1 MSVYRQKKPDGSLK
15 AIVVSVRRQ
24 NQEYKKYFKID
35 EFKEAVKYEKQL
47 LKTLPKKARSGKP
60 KGYKNK
66 ALANNRNPNSFTKHN
81 CTVNR
86 GDLGERCSLYDKC
99 IFYDECLYEAA
110 KRNWS
115 GFTNIFERGIQ

>member
-1 MSVYRQKKPDGSLK
+1 MSVYKQKKPDGNIK

-24 NQEYKKYFKID
+24 NCIHKKYFKIT
-35 EFKEAVKYEKQL
+35 EFKEASKYEKQL

-66 ALANNRNPNSFTKHN
+66 AIEHAATPNSFTKHN
-81 CTVNR
+81 CAVNR
-86 GDLGERCSLYDKC
+86 GELGERCSLYDQC
-99 IFYDECLYEAA
+99 IFYDDCLFDAA

-115 GFTNIFERGIQ
+115 GFTNTFTGGIQ